1 MRTTLQHAARAVWGR
16 HSFAIS
22 IGQEVQ
28 SLLRVRHGNL
38 IPTPRG
44 KGRSMPLEAGFM
56 PAIDS
61 SMATHCV
68 AHNRPATRS
77 FGAQDGK
84 HSAIERQDA
93 LKTGVN
99 TFV

>member
-1 MRTTLQHAARAVWGR
+1 
-16 HSFAIS
+16 
-22 IGQEVQ
+22 
-28 SLLRVRHGNL
+28 
-38 IPTPRG
+38 
-44 KGRSMPLEAGFM
+44 MPLEAGFM

-77 FGAQDGK
+77 FRTQDGK
-84 HSAIERQDA
+84 HYAIERQDA